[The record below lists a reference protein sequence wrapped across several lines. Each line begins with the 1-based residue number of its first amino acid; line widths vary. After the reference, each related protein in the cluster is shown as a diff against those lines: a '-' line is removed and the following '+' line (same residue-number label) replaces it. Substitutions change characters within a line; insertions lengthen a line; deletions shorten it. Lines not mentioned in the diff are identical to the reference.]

1 MNTTKFSACSELE
14 ALLPA
19 YADGSLPTAEAEH
32 VAAHFP
38 GCPGCQ
44 QQLRELRA
52 LAADLDAALPEVP
65 GTALRANFMALL
77 EQQKQLLKPEIAA
90 MAAATP
96 NFVSVSGRAPGG
108 QAAPEPATAKVISLW
123 PTALASNWVRI
134 AASIVLVAAGVLLG
148 RQLPWGG
155 GAGNTMATNAPAA
168 SPPAPATLAA
178 ALSGDSGHAVSASN
192 RIALVTNSTKPAAA
206 PDDATVQ
213 VLLNTLNFDP
223 NPNVRLAACEALYRL
238 REAPGVREGLANS
251 LPIQTDPNVQIAL
264 IDMVVSLRVHRAVP
278 QLQRLAKKPDAL
290 PVVRAQAEAGI
301 GKLI

>member
-1 MNTTKFSACSELE
+1 MKLSEFSTCSELE
-14 ALLPA
+14 SLLPA
-19 YADGSLPTAEAEH
+19 YAESSLPTAEAERV
-32 VAAHFP
+32 VAHLP
-38 GCPGCQ
+38 GCPACQ

-52 LAADLDAALPEVP
+52 LSADFDAALPEVP
-65 GTALRANFMALL
+65 GTALRHNFMAML
-77 EQQKQLLKPEIAA
+77 EQQKQQLKPEAA
-90 MAAATP
+90 
-96 NFVSVSGRAPGG
+96 FGG
-108 QAAPEPATAKVISLW
+108 PAAPVAEQPAAKVISMW

-134 AASIVLVAAGVLLG
+134 AASIVLVAAGVFLG
-148 RQLPWGG
+148 RQLPWSSQP
-155 GAGNTMATNAPAA
+155 GNTVATTAPATGQA
-168 SPPAPATLAA
+168 APATLAA
-178 ALSGDSGHAVSASN
+178 ALSGDSGHAVSASS
-192 RIALVTNSTKPAAA
+192 RIALVTNSTKTAE

-238 REAPGVREGLANS
+238 RDAPGVREGLANS

-278 QLQRLAKKPDAL
+278 QLQRLAKRPDAL

>member
-1 MNTTKFSACSELE
+1 MKTTEFSACSDLE

-19 YADGSLPTAEAEH
+19 YAEGSLPPAEAER
-32 VAAHFP
+32 VAAHLP
-38 GCPGCQ
+38 ACPACQ

-52 LAADLDAALPEVP
+52 LMADFDAALPEVP
-65 GTALRANFMALL
+65 GMALRANFMAML
-77 EQQKQLLKPEIAA
+77 EQQKQLLQPE
-90 MAAATP
+90 AAA
-96 NFVSVSGRAPGG
+96 APVAV
-108 QAAPEPATAKVISLW
+108 AAAAAEPSTAKLISMW
-123 PTALASNWVRI
+123 PTALASSWVRI

-148 RQLPWGG
+148 RQLPWSGR
-155 GAGNTMATNAPAA
+155 ASNTMVTNTMATNTSA
-168 SPPAPATLAA
+168 SQPAPTTLAA

-192 RIALVTNSTKPAAA
+192 RIALVTNSTKTSEPG
-206 PDDATVQ
+206 DATVQ

-278 QLQRLAKKPDAL
+278 QLQRLAKRPDAL

>member
-1 MNTTKFSACSELE
+1 MNLSEFSICSEIE

-19 YADGSLPTAEAEH
+19 YAEGGLPAAEADR
-32 VAAHFP
+32 VTAHLP

-52 LAADLDAALPEVP
+52 LSADLDGAMSEVP
-65 GTALRANFMALL
+65 GTALRANFMAML
-77 EQQKQLLKPEIAA
+77 EQQKQLLKPE
-90 MAAATP
+90 AAA
-96 NFVSVSGRAPGG
+96 APIPAAALVIER
-108 QAAPEPATAKVISLW
+108 AAPAKIVSMW
-123 PTALASNWVRI
+123 PVALANGWVRI
-134 AASIVLVAAGVLLG
+134 AASIVLVAAGVFLG
-148 RQLPWGG
+148 RQLPWGSR
-155 GAGNTMATNAPAA
+155 ASNPMATAVPAASQPAPAA
-168 SPPAPATLAA
+168 LAA
-178 ALSGDSGHAVSASN
+178 ALTVDSSHVVSASN
-192 RIALVTNSTKPAAA
+192 RIALVTNSTKTAE

-238 REAPGVREGLANS
+238 RDAPGVREGLASS

-264 IDMVVSLRVHRAVP
+264 IDMVVSLRVHHAVP
-278 QLQRLAKKPDAL
+278 QLQRLAKRPDAL